1 MHALNF
7 NLSKLSKKNSITLH
21 INKKNKYIKS
31 IKILKTAC
39 SLTIKSSGFFFSS
52 DGRGRQRGSVALSI
66 TISKQVGRLS
76 EEIIAILT
84 KEIFSEG

>member
-21 INKKNKYIKS
+21 INKKKYIKS